1 MDQLRLVASLQVPED
16 GGVVKIGQIHHV
28 LAFFKLGSK
37 SSELFLSTV
46 VKRFKMEDLGRVDSA
61 NLASLQREF
70 LVTENVIALLSKG
83 FY

>member
-70 LVTENVIALLSKG
+70 LVTEN
-83 FY
+83 

>member
-1 MDQLRLVASLQVPED
+1 MDQLRLVASLQVPEY

-37 SSELFLSTV
+37 SSELFIV
-46 VKRFKMEDLGRVDSA
+46 VKHFKMEDLGRVDSA

>member
-1 MDQLRLVASLQVPED
+1 
-16 GGVVKIGQIHHV
+16 
-28 LAFFKLGSK
+28 
-37 SSELFLSTV
+37 
-46 VKRFKMEDLGRVDSA
+46 MEDLGRVDSA